1 MSLFG
6 EDDVPSRAKQ
16 SSSLFDDEPKAA
28 GKTGSS
34 LFADEVDAG
43 ADSPWALPTPKKA
56 GRAALVRALLP
67 ASEVPD
73 SYIDAFDALVEAGN
87 REGSGVSVGS
97 VKTLVAASGLSSGD
111 QSRILEVV
119 FTSRQESA
127 SLGRNEFNV
136 VFALI
141 GLAQEGED
149 ITLDSVDERK
159 RNLPVPNVTLPT
171 PSKPDALAPEEASS
185 PMAQD
190 AAPPTPP
197 TPPQRLPTTD
207 QPTPGR
213 SRAPMRKQSFGDP
226 EADPWGSPDLHR
238 GHSHASFASPPPPQS
253 NGASAPAPARTTSHF
268 TTHSTANSSSTQ
280 EPIQPSSLGSEGGWG
295 AYNGGAAA
303 PFAAPGL
310 GDGGFGPP
318 VAREA
323 PGLPN
328 PELGRSIGRINPS
341 GSGSEEVITITALS
355 EKEGMFMFQHRN
367 YEVASSRRTTKVVRR
382 YSDFV
387 WLLDCLHK
395 RYPFRQLPLLPPK
408 RVAINGT
415 PIAADASFL
424 EKRRKGLQRFTNA
437 LVRHPVLNQ
446 EQLVVMFLTV
456 PTELAVWRKQANL
469 SVQEEFTGKSLPPD
483 LEDSLPKT
491 LPDLFD
497 TVRSGVRRSAE
508 TYITLC
514 NMMERLTRRNEGM
527 AAEYLRFSTALSTL
541 AETSQETYAVDTNDV
556 PLLNEGLNATA
567 RHLDQSKQL
576 LEDEAR
582 GWEEGVLEDL
592 KRQRDTLVSV
602 RDMFDRR
609 DKYAKDNIPY
619 LEKRIASNEAK
630 LQGIR
635 NKPAEQVKAG
645 EKEKVEDAI
654 FKDKESIVAQHA
666 RSVFI
671 VECIRDELVFFQK
684 SQYHI
689 SRLHQDWAQERV
701 KYAELQADNWRA
713 LSEEVESMPSAE

>member
-1 MSLFG
+1 
-6 EDDVPSRAKQ
+6 
-16 SSSLFDDEPKAA
+16 
-28 GKTGSS
+28 
-34 LFADEVDAG
+34 
-43 ADSPWALPTPKKA
+43 
-56 GRAALVRALLP
+56 
-67 ASEVPD
+67 
-73 SYIDAFDALVEAGN
+73 
-87 REGSGVSVGS
+87 
-97 VKTLVAASGLSSGD
+97 
-111 QSRILEVV
+111 
-119 FTSRQESA
+119 
-127 SLGRNEFNV
+127 
-136 VFALI
+136 
-141 GLAQEGED
+141 
-149 ITLDSVDERK
+149 
-159 RNLPVPNVTLPT
+159 
-171 PSKPDALAPEEASS
+171 
-185 PMAQD
+185 MAQPG
-190 AAPPTPP
+190 APPS
-197 TPPQRLPTTD
+197 Q
-207 QPTPGR
+207 QPAPAR

-238 GHSHASFASPPPPQS
+238 GHSHASYTSVPPQS
-253 NGASAPAPARTTSHF
+253 NGASAPAPARTTSQF
-268 TTHSTANSSSTQ
+268 TTQSATNSTP
-280 EPIQPSSLGSEGGWG
+280 EPAQPSSLSSEGGWG
-295 AYNGGAAA
+295 GYNGGGSA

-310 GDGGFGPP
+310 ADGGFGT
-318 VAREA
+318 
-323 PGLPN
+323 PGAAEGDSQPN

-341 GSGSEEVITITALS
+341 GSGSEEVISITALT

-469 SVQEEFTGKSLPPD
+469 SVQEEFTGKTLPPD

-497 TVRSGVRRSAE
+497 TVRSGIRRSAE

-527 AAEYLRFSTALSTL
+527 AAEYLRFSTALSGLTE
-541 AETSQETYAVDTNDV
+541 ASQDTYAVDTNDV

-619 LEKRIASNEAK
+619 LEKRIASNETK
-630 LQGIR
+630 LQNIR

-645 EKEKVEDAI
+645 EKEKVEEAI

-671 VECIRDELVFFQK
+671 VECIRDELLFFQK
-684 SQYHI
+684 SQYHVT
-689 SRLHQDWAQERV
+689 RLHQDWAQERV

-713 LSEEVESMPSAE
+713 LGEEVESMPSAE

>member
-6 EDDVPSRAKQ
+6 EDDVPARAKP
-16 SSSLFDDEPKAA
+16 SSSLFDDDPKPV
-28 GKTGSS
+28 GKTGNS
-34 LFADEVDAG
+34 LFADDVDAG
-43 ADSPWALPTPKKA
+43 GDSPWAFPTPKKA
-56 GRAALVRALLP
+56 GRAALVKSLLP
-67 ASEVPD
+67 ASDVPD
-73 SYIDAFDALVEAGN
+73 SYIDAFDALLDAGN
-87 REGSGVSVGS
+87 REGNGVSVGS
-97 VKTLVAASGLSSGD
+97 VKTLVASSGVSSGD
-111 QSRILEVV
+111 QSRILEIV

-141 GLAQEGED
+141 GLAQEGDD

-159 RNLPVPNVTLPT
+159 RNLPVPNVTLPKS
-171 PSKPDALAPEEASS
+171 SKPEAQAEPLPKAL
-185 PMAQD
+185 D

-197 TPPQRLPTTD
+197 ALQRQPTE

-213 SRAPMRKQSFGDP
+213 SRASMRKQSFGDP
-226 EADPWGSPDLHR
+226 EVDPWGSPDLHR
-238 GHSHASFASPPPPQS
+238 GHSHASYTSVPPQT
-253 NGASAPAPARTTSHF
+253 NGATAPAPARTTSQF
-268 TTHSTANSSSTQ
+268 TTQSTANSSTQ
-280 EPIQPSSLGSEGGWG
+280 EPIQPSSLSSEGGWG
-295 AYNGGAAA
+295 GYNGGSSQ

-310 GDGGFGPP
+310 GEGGFGAP
-318 VAREA
+318 VTGQGD
-323 PGLPN
+323 PSPN
-328 PELGRSIGRINPS
+328 PDLGRSIGRVNPIA
-341 GSGSEEVITITALS
+341 SGSEEVITITALS

-469 SVQEEFTGKSLPPD
+469 SVQEEFTGKTLPPD

-527 AAEYLRFSTALSTL
+527 AAEYLRFSTALSGLT
-541 AETSQETYAVDTNDV
+541 ESSQETYAVDTNDV
-556 PLLNEGLNATA
+556 PLLNEGLSATA

-645 EKEKVEDAI
+645 EKEKVEEAI
-654 FKDKESIVAQHA
+654 SKDKESIVAQHA

-671 VECIRDELVFFQK
+671 VECIRDELLFFQK

-689 SRLHQDWAQERV
+689 TRLHQDWAQERV

-713 LSEEVESMPSAE
+713 LGEEVESMPSAE